1 MNPAVFK
8 QAHFLIDPAIE
19 DLPDSFGIVT
29 ACNPDG
35 VEVGS
40 AENLRLDRELGSL
53 LSSSDVKHFRVTGG
67 SRDMTHAEPGYGC
80 LVDRER
86 IVELGRKWNQEAVFW
101 VEGDNLF
108 LIPCATRQEF
118 ELLGSFRERVIGV

>member
-1 MNPAVFK
+1 MNRESYR
-8 QAHFLIDPAIE
+8 QAHFLIKPAIK

-35 VEVGS
+35 EEVGS
-40 AENLRLDRELGSL
+40 AENLRLDRELVSL
-53 LSSSDVKHFRVTGG
+53 LSSSAVKNFRVTGG

-86 IVELGRKWNQEAVFW
+86 IVDLGCEWNQEAVFW

-108 LIPCATRQEF
+108 LIPCATPQEF
-118 ELLGSFRERVIGV
+118 ELIGSFRERVIGV